1 MNKFNGSYLG
11 NLRTQV
17 EHLASASRLETDAPK
32 DNQGKGELFSPTDL
46 LASALG
52 TCMVTIIAI
61 RARDKGI
68 DLNAIDFEAEKFMQS
83 NPRKVAKIRLK
94 LKMKASL
101 TKEQRSYLESEGLNC
116 PVALSLHP
124 DLKQEVI
131 FEYV

>member
-11 NLRTQV
+11 NLRNQI
-17 EHLASASRLETDAPK
+17 EHLSSGSKIETDAPK

-61 RARDKGI
+61 RARDQNI
-68 DLNAIDFEAEKFMQS
+68 DLESIDFEIEKIMHPK
-83 NPRKVAKIRLK
+83 PRKVAKIQLQIK
-94 LKMKASL
+94 LKAALK
-101 TKEQRSYLESEGLNC
+101 KEQRSYLESEGLNC

-124 DLKQEVI
+124 DLKQEVT
-131 FEYV
+131 FVYD